1 MRSRE
6 TRTLFGLTG
15 CGVCRPMETVGQ
27 CTTTELLQKAVAK
40 RLRQRIFILPLESS
54 VANFIYH
61 SLARTVGGLTT
72 TCAMNIYLSP
82 NQTRA
87 VAPNLYYNNLYDV
100 PSFVLSYPFWTQWFL
115 SRTVR

>member
-1 MRSRE
+1 MRSRG

-15 CGVCRPMETVGQ
+15 CGVCRSMETVGQ
-27 CTTTELLQKAVAK
+27 CTKTELLQKAVAK

-87 VAPNLYYNNLYDV
+87 VAPNLYLYDV
-100 PSFVLSYPFWTQWFL
+100 PSFVLSSPFWTQWFL
-115 SRTVR
+115 SRTAR